1 MADIISA
8 GAVTI
13 PADFRFSEFVLRNY
27 PVINISPNLAP
38 QLFRF
43 WTPKSIR
50 ISPRKHAFLKIFRLR
65 RAKSEMTSAT
75 IRADSQIPE
84 FCAPQLSRRKDGIN
98 LQHRTYQQGYLLCYR
113 RYQAHLRIMPGK

>member
-1 MADIISA
+1 MKFYIISDLRDGLVGTGDNLISTPPPLVADIISA

-50 ISPRKHAFLKIFRLR
+50 ISP
-65 RAKSEMTSAT
+65 
-75 IRADSQIPE
+75 
-84 FCAPQLSRRKDGIN
+84 
-98 LQHRTYQQGYLLCYR
+98 
-113 RYQAHLRIMPGK
+113 